1 LVGLLAISQ
10 NSKELIARFRR
21 LPFSFGN
28 HKTLQGL
35 VAALRLALQSADYRQ
50 PASMRLAVLQCDSP
64 CSARECAAVGR
75 CIRLPVEEKMLTE
88 AFSLFVLAQPTIAV

>member
-10 NSKELIARFRR
+10 NSKELIARFGR

-50 PASMRLAVLQCDSP
+50 PASMR
-64 CSARECAAVGR
+64 
-75 CIRLPVEEKMLTE
+75 
-88 AFSLFVLAQPTIAV
+88 